1 MNFADIFYF
10 CILCIFLFSFFIS
23 FLVLQYAS
31 YVSCAPKYD
40 IIEIHP
46 SRNACSVLRHSAVPI
61 AHVPVMAHIPFRVY
75 EMYFIL
81 LTFFDS

>member
-1 MNFADIFYF
+1 MNFADIFYFYF
-10 CILCIFLFSFFIS
+10 CILCIFLFSFFIF

-46 SRNACSVLRHSAVPI
+46 SRNACSVL
-61 AHVPVMAHIPFRVY
+61 
-75 EMYFIL
+75 
-81 LTFFDS
+81 